1 MSDIYELAAEKRER
15 AGKGIA
21 RALRR
26 EGLVPAIIYG
36 DKKDPEGITLKLGEV
51 KKLFNTGPHAE
62 HAAGY

>member
-26 EGLVPAIIYG
+26 EGLVRPSFTG
-36 DKKDPEGITLKLGEV
+36 TKKTLKAS
-51 KKLFNTGPHAE
+51 P
-62 HAAGY
+62 